1 MKSAKGPI
9 ASTSEGGIMRI
20 LVVED
25 EKRIADFIAR
35 GLKEEHYAVDI
46 AYDGEQ
52 GLYLAEINPYDL
64 MIFDIMLP
72 KYEGVDMCRQLRSKK
87 INTPILMLTARA
99 AVKDKVAGLNAGAD
113 DYLTKPFS
121 FDELLARV
129 KVLLRRPTA
138 NKTSVLKVAD
148 LELNQLNH
156 EIKRAGKMI
165 VLTAKEFAL
174 LEYLM
179 LNFGSVISRSMISEH
194 VWNEQFDSMTN
205 VIDVHIRNLRN
216 KIDDGFKKELIHTL
230 RGSGYMLKNPE

>member
-1 MKSAKGPI
+1 
-9 ASTSEGGIMRI
+9 MRI
-20 LVVED
+20 LIVED

-52 GLYLAEINPYDL
+52 GSYFAEINPYDL

-72 KYEGVDMCRQLRSKK
+72 KRDGVDICRQLRSKK

-99 AVKDKVAGLNAGAD
+99 AVKDKVTGLNAGAD

-121 FDELLARV
+121 FEELLARV

-138 NKTSVLKVAD
+138 NKTPVLKADD
-148 LELNQLNH
+148 LELNQLSH
-156 EIKRAGKMI
+156 EVKRAGKAV
-165 VLTAKEFAL
+165 VLTAKEFSL

-179 LNFGSVISRSMISEH
+179 LHAGQVISRSMISEH
-194 VWNEQFDSMTN
+194 VWNEQFDSMSN
-205 VIDVHIRNLRN
+205 VIDVHVRNLRN
-216 KIDDGFKKELIHTL
+216 KIDDGFKRKLLHTL
-230 RGSGYMLKNPE
+230 RGSGYMLKNSG

>member
-1 MKSAKGPI
+1 
-9 ASTSEGGIMRI
+9 MRI

-52 GLYLAEINPYDL
+52 GLYLADINPYDL

-72 KYEGVDMCRQLRSKK
+72 KHNGVEMCRQLRSKK

-99 AVKDKVAGLNAGAD
+99 SVKDKVTGLNAGAD

-121 FDELLARV
+121 FEELLARV
-129 KVLLRRPTA
+129 KVLLRRPTT

-156 EIKRAGKMI
+156 EAKRANKTI
-165 VLTAKEFAL
+165 ILTAKEFGL
-174 LEYLM
+174 LEFFM
-179 LNFGSVISRSMISEH
+179 LNSDQVISRSMISEH
-194 VWNEQFDSMTN
+194 VWNEEFDSMSN
-205 VIDVHIRNLRN
+205 IIDVHVRNLRT
-216 KIDDGFKKELIHTL
+216 KIDDGFKKKLIHTL
-230 RGSGYMLKNPE
+230 RGSGYMLKSSA

>member
-1 MKSAKGPI
+1 
-9 ASTSEGGIMRI
+9 MRI

-25 EKRIADFIAR
+25 EKRIANFIAR

-46 AYDGEQ
+46 AYDGEE
-52 GLYLAEINPYDL
+52 GLYLAEINTYDL

-72 KYEGVDMCRQLRSKK
+72 KQDGVEMCRQLRSKK

-99 AVKDKVAGLNAGAD
+99 AVKDKVTGLNAGAD

-129 KVLLRRPTA
+129 KVLLRRLTP
-138 NKTSVLKVAD
+138 NKTPVLTMAD

-156 EIKRAGKMI
+156 EVKRAGKPI

-174 LEYLM
+174 LEYFM
-179 LNFGSVISRSMISEH
+179 LHAGEVISRSMISEH
-194 VWNEQFDSMTN
+194 VWNEDFESMTN
-205 VIDVHIRNLRN
+205 VIDVHVRNLSN
-216 KIDDGFKKELIHTL
+216 KD
-230 RGSGYMLKNPE
+230 

>member
-1 MKSAKGPI
+1 
-9 ASTSEGGIMRI
+9 MRI

-46 AYDGEQ
+46 AYDGEE
-52 GLYLAEINPYDL
+52 GLYLAEINTYDL

-72 KYEGVDMCRQLRSKK
+72 KHDGVEMCRRLRAKK

-99 AVKDKVAGLNAGAD
+99 AVKDKVTGLNAGAD

-121 FDELLARV
+121 FEELLARV

-138 NKTSVLKVAD
+138 NKTSVLKIAD

-156 EIKRAGKMI
+156 EVKRIGKTM
-165 VLTAKEFAL
+165 VLTSKEFSL

-179 LNFGSVISRSMISEH
+179 LNAGQVISRSMISEH

-216 KIDDGFKKELIHTL
+216 KIDDGFKKKLIHTL
-230 RGSGYMLKNPE
+230 RGSGYMLKNSA

>member
-1 MKSAKGPI
+1 
-9 ASTSEGGIMRI
+9 MRI
-20 LVVED
+20 LIVED

-46 AYDGEQ
+46 AYDGEE
-52 GLYLAEINPYDL
+52 GLFQAEINPYDL

-72 KYEGVDMCRQLRSKK
+72 KLNGVDICRQLRAKK

-99 AVKDKVAGLNAGAD
+99 AVKDKVTGLNAGAD

-129 KVLLRRPTA
+129 KVLLRRLSPV
-138 NKTSVLKVAD
+138 KTSVLKAAD

-156 EIKRAGKMI
+156 EVKRGGTTI
-165 VLTAKEFAL
+165 ILTAKEYVL

-179 LNFGSVISRSMISEH
+179 LHAGQVISRSMISEH
-194 VWNEQFDSMTN
+194 VWNEQFDSMSN
-205 VIDVHIRNLRN
+205 VIDVHVRNLRN
-216 KIDDGFKKELIHTL
+216 KIDDGYKKKLIHTQ
-230 RGSGYMLKNPE
+230 RGSGYVLKNPA

>member
-1 MKSAKGPI
+1 
-9 ASTSEGGIMRI
+9 MRI

-99 AVKDKVAGLNAGAD
+99 AVKDKVTGLNAGAD

-121 FDELLARV
+121 FEELLARV

-138 NKTSVLKVAD
+138 NKTSILKVAD
-148 LELNQLNH
+148 LELNQLSH
-156 EIKRAGKMI
+156 EVKRTGKQMI
-165 VLTAKEFAL
+165 LTAKEFSL

-179 LNFGSVISRSMISEH
+179 LNSGQVISRSMISEH

-216 KIDDGFKKELIHTL
+216 KIDDGFKKKLIHTL
-230 RGSGYMLKNPE
+230 RGAGYVLKNSA

>member
-1 MKSAKGPI
+1 
-9 ASTSEGGIMRI
+9 MRI

-46 AYDGEQ
+46 AYDGEE

-72 KYEGVDMCRQLRSKK
+72 KLNGVDICRQLRSKK

-99 AVKDKVAGLNAGAD
+99 AVKDKVTGLNAGAD

-129 KVLLRRPTA
+129 KVLLRRLSP
-138 NKTSVLKVAD
+138 NKTSVLNVAD

-156 EIKRAGKMI
+156 EVKRTGKTI
-165 VLTAKEFAL
+165 ILTAKEFVL

-179 LNFGSVISRSMISEH
+179 LHAGQVISRSMISEH
-194 VWNEQFDSMTN
+194 VWNEQFDSMSN
-205 VIDVHIRNLRN
+205 VIDVHVRNLRN
-216 KIDDGFKKELIHTL
+216 KIDDGFKKKLIHTL
-230 RGSGYMLKNPE
+230 RGSGYVLKNSA

>member
-1 MKSAKGPI
+1 
-9 ASTSEGGIMRI
+9 MRI

-52 GLYLAEINPYDL
+52 GLYLSEINPYDL

-72 KYEGVDMCRQLRSKK
+72 KYDGVDICRKLRSKK

-99 AVKDKVAGLNAGAD
+99 AVKDKVTGLNAGAD

-121 FDELLARV
+121 FEELLARV
-129 KVLLRRPTA
+129 KVLLRRLAP

-156 EIKRAGKMI
+156 DVKRMNKAI
-165 VLTAKEFAL
+165 ILTAKEFAL

-179 LNFGSVISRSMISEH
+179 LHVSQVISRSMISEH
-194 VWNEQFDSMTN
+194 VWNEQFDSMSN
-205 VIDVHIRNLRN
+205 VIDVHVRNLRN
-216 KIDDGFKKELIHTL
+216 KVDDGFKKKLIHTM
-230 RGSGYMLKNPE
+230 RGSGYILKNSA

>member
-1 MKSAKGPI
+1 
-9 ASTSEGGIMRI
+9 MRI

-35 GLKEEHYAVDI
+35 GLKEEQYAVDI

-64 MIFDIMLP
+64 MIFDVMLP

-87 INTPILMLTARA
+87 NITPILMLTARA
-99 AVKDKVAGLNAGAD
+99 AVKDKVTGLNAGAD

-121 FDELLARV
+121 FEELLARV
-129 KVLLRRPTA
+129 KVLLRRPTTT
-138 NKTSVLKVAD
+138 KTAVLKVAD

-156 EIKRAGKMI
+156 EVKRTGKTMI
-165 VLTAKEFAL
+165 LTAKEFAL

-179 LNFGSVISRSMISEH
+179 LNSSQVISRSMISEH

-216 KIDDGFKKELIHTL
+216 KIDDGFKRKLIHTL
-230 RGSGYMLKNPE
+230 RGSGYMLKNPA

>member
-1 MKSAKGPI
+1 
-9 ASTSEGGIMRI
+9 MRI

-35 GLKEEHYAVDI
+35 GLKEEHYAVDV
-46 AYDGEQ
+46 AYDGEE
-52 GLYLAEINPYDL
+52 GLYLAEINTYDM

-72 KYEGVDMCRQLRSKK
+72 KQDGIDICRHLRSKK

-99 AVKDKVAGLNAGAD
+99 AVKDKVTGLNAGAD

-121 FDELLARV
+121 FEELLARV
-129 KVLLRRPTA
+129 KVLLRRPME
-138 NKTSVLKVAD
+138 NKTSVLKLAD
-148 LELNQLNH
+148 LQLNQLNH
-156 EIKRAGKMI
+156 DVKRGSKSM
-165 VLTAKEFAL
+165 VLTSKEFAL

-179 LNFGSVISRSMISEH
+179 LHADQVISRSMISEH

-216 KIDDGFKKELIHTL
+216 KIDDGFRKKLIHTL
-230 RGSGYMLKNPE
+230 RGSGYMLKNA

>member
-1 MKSAKGPI
+1 
-9 ASTSEGGIMRI
+9 MRV

-52 GLYLAEINPYDL
+52 GLYLAEINTYDL

-72 KYEGVDMCRQLRSKK
+72 KHDGVEMCRKLRLKK
-87 INTPILMLTARA
+87 INAPILMLTARA
-99 AVKDKVAGLNAGAD
+99 AVKDKVTGLNAGAD

-121 FDELLARV
+121 FEELLARV

-156 EIKRAGKMI
+156 EVKRTGKLM

-179 LNFGSVISRSMISEH
+179 LNTGQVISRSMISEH

-216 KIDDGFKKELIHTL
+216 KIDDGFKKKLIHTL
-230 RGSGYMLKNPE
+230 RGSGYMLNHSS

>member
-1 MKSAKGPI
+1 
-9 ASTSEGGIMRI
+9 MRI

-99 AVKDKVAGLNAGAD
+99 AVKDKVTGLNAGAD

-121 FDELLARV
+121 FEELLARV
-129 KVLLRRPTA
+129 KVLLRRPAAT
-138 NKTSVLKVAD
+138 KTSVLKVAD

-156 EIKRAGKMI
+156 EVRRTGKMM

-179 LNFGSVISRSMISEH
+179 LNAGQVISRSMISEH

-216 KIDDGFKKELIHTL
+216 KVDDGFKKKLIHTL
-230 RGSGYMLKNPE
+230 RGSGYMLKNSA